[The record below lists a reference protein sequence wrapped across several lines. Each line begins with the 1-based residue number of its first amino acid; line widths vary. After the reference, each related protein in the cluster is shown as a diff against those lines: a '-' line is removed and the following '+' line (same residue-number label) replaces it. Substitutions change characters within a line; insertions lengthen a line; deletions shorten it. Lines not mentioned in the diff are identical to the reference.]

1 MADLEA
7 TFELGNQEPIEAE
20 FELGSNNGIEAT
32 FEMKVDF
39 TVRVGET
46 ETLPPGTPA
55 YVENVGT
62 PTDIVLNFGIPEGV
76 GIESIEKTG
85 TIGLVDIYTIT
96 YNNGDTSTFQITN
109 GNGISNIEKTGS
121 SGLVDTYTITLQ
133 NGQTYTFQVTN
144 GRSATITGATASIG
158 GGVGTPSVTVTT
170 GGTEYAR
177 TFDFAFNNLKGEAG
191 ENASII
197 IRRL

>member
-39 TVRVGET
+39 SVTVGDT
-46 ETLPPGTPA
+46 ETLSAGEPA

-62 PTDIVLNFGIPEGV
+62 PTDIVLNFGIPQ
-76 GIESIEKTG
+76 GIQGEQGEQG
-85 TIGLVDIYTIT
+85 EQGPA
-96 YNNGDTSTFQITN
+96 
-109 GNGISNIEKTGS
+109 
-121 SGLVDTYTITLQ
+121 
-133 NGQTYTFQVTN
+133 GQD
-144 GRSATITGATASIG
+144 A
-158 GGVGTPSVTVTT
+158 
-170 GGTEYAR
+170 
-177 TFDFAFNNLKGEAG
+177 K
-191 ENASII
+191 II

>member
-7 TFELGNQEPIEAE
+7 TFELGNREPIEAE

-39 TVRVGET
+39 TVAVGET
-46 ETLPPGTPA
+46 ETLPAGESA

-62 PTDIVLNFGIPEGV
+62 PTDIVLNFGIPQGVQGEQGVQGPEGPQGERGPQ
-76 GIESIEKTG
+76 GI
-85 TIGLVDIYTIT
+85 
-96 YNNGDTSTFQITN
+96 Q
-109 GNGISNIEKTGS
+109 
-121 SGLVDTYTITLQ
+121 
-133 NGQTYTFQVTN
+133 
-144 GRSATITGATASIG
+144 
-158 GGVGTPSVTVTT
+158 GVQGPQ
-170 GGTEYAR
+170 GP
-177 TFDFAFNNLKGEAG
+177 AG

>member
-39 TVRVGET
+39 TVAVGET
-46 ETLPPGTPA
+46 ETLPAGEPA

-62 PTDIVLNFGIPEGV
+62 PTDIVLNFGIPQGV
-76 GIESIEKTG
+76 QGEQGVQGPAGPQGIQGERG
-85 TIGLVDIYTIT
+85 P
-96 YNNGDTSTFQITN
+96 Q
-109 GNGISNIEKTGS
+109 GI
-121 SGLVDTYTITLQ
+121 Q
-133 NGQTYTFQVTN
+133 
-144 GRSATITGATASIG
+144 
-158 GGVGTPSVTVTT
+158 GVQ
-170 GGTEYAR
+170 
-177 TFDFAFNNLKGEAG
+177 GEQGEQGPAG